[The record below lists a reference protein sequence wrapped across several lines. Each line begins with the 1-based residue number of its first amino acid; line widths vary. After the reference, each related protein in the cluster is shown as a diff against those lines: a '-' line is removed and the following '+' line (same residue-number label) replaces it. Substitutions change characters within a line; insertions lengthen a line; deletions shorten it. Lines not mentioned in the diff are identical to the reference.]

1 MSPRRALV
9 VFLALMG
16 PLVLPAAAEAHAYL
30 LRTVPAEGTVVA
42 KPPARHPA

>member
-9 VFLALMG
+9 VLLALLG
-16 PLVLPAAAEAHAYL
+16 PLVLPAAADAHAYL

-42 KPPARHPA
+42 KSPRARSA